1 MADTP
6 RKWTFKRIL
15 ILAGAIYA
23 AIILIPLILA
33 VILAIADADRA
44 AAIVAYI
51 RDLLLVMIFLAG
63 LVFAVGLGLMLL
75 QIAMLTGVVRVEA
88 KAITG
93 EVRGAVKAVRGAAT
107 FIAEAVAAPVIR
119 ILAFVGGVMRFL
131 GEISGLRRAIRRDPP
146 ATRPK
151 SDQVRPV

>member
-23 AIILIPLILA
+23 AIILVPLILA
-33 VILAIADADRA
+33 IVLALADAGRA

-63 LVFAVGLGLMLL
+63 LVFAVGLGMMLL
-75 QIAMLTGVVRVEA
+75 QIAMLTGVVRVET
-88 KAITG
+88 KAITN

-107 FIAEAVAAPVIR
+107 FIAEVVAAPAIR
-119 ILAFVGGVMRFL
+119 VLAFFSGVVRFL
-131 GEISGLRRAIRRDPP
+131 GEVTRLRRVIRRDRPV
-146 ATRPK
+146 TRPK

>member
-23 AIILIPLILA
+23 AIILVPLILA
-33 VILAIADADRA
+33 IILALADADRA

-51 RDLLLVMIFLAG
+51 RDLLLVMIFLSG

-75 QIAMLTGVVRVEA
+75 QIAMLTGVVRVET
-88 KAITG
+88 KAITN

-119 ILAFVGGVMRFL
+119 VLAFLSGVMGFL
-131 GEISGLRRAIRRDPP
+131 GEVTRLRRVIRRDRPV
-146 ATRPK
+146 TRPK